1 MPPTLKPAITFAE
14 KKDLDPAKLV
24 RLYQQAPWA
33 KGRTIEDARE
43 MLRHTDVA
51 VTAWD
56 GDLLVG
62 FGRVLT
68 DYVYRAT
75 IWDVIVD
82 KGYQSQGIG
91 ADIVQRILNHP
102 RLKKSNSSGSAPACQ
117 VFMKSSAS
125 VRRNRP
131 EWSGPDLNRAA
142 RNSFRSTLSL
152 LSANLSHELRRAAL

>member
-1 MPPTLKPAITFAE
+1 MPLTLKPAITFAE
-14 KKDLDPAKLV
+14 KKHLDPAKLV

-33 KGRTIEDARE
+33 KGRTLEDARE

-56 GDLLVG
+56 NDRLIG

-82 KGYQSQGIG
+82 KAYQGQGVG
-91 ADIVQRILNHP
+91 TDIVQRILTHP
-102 RLKKSNSSGSAPACQ
+102 RLKKVELFWLCTRMPGFYETLGFSSKEQTGMVWSRSNQSRQG
-117 VFMKSSAS
+117 
-125 VRRNRP
+125 
-131 EWSGPDLNRAA
+131 
-142 RNSFRSTLSL
+142 
-152 LSANLSHELRRAAL
+152 